1 MVRDYAGPM
10 ATTRNTTQRRE
21 VLRALGRVQGFVS
34 AQDLHDLIVDDGGE
48 VALATVYSQLK
59 KLSDGHVVDVV
70 MTDRGEALYRRCVD
84 DSHHH
89 HLACRTCGATVEV
102 DAPELERWAH
112 DIAERF
118 GYADLH
124 HVLELNGTCPSCQ
137 SR

>member
-1 MVRDYAGPM
+1 
-10 ATTRNTTQRRE
+10 
-21 VLRALGRVQGFVS
+21 
-34 AQDLHDLIVDDGGE
+34 
-48 VALATVYSQLK
+48 
-59 KLSDGHVVDVV
+59 V

-118 GYADLH
+118 GYCDVR
-124 HVLELNGTCPSCQ
+124 HVLELNGICRAC
-137 SR
+137 RAK